1 MKSATFINIL
11 FVKTFNHICTCG
23 AIGAPG
29 DRCGELTPQITLAS
43 ERFSY
48 LKCFWVNAKNSC
60 FLGKNHDEYSF
71 DWKLRW
77 SLQIWFLDDN
87 FPIQDSP
94 TAMSWK
100 WLARRAYR
108 PAIFTPPFLQCC
120 LGVAVACCCHK
131 MDCFSSLQQKNG
143 GIFLGAFQSVA
154 VYSRQI
160 TCLRARGMATCECVD
175 DVSFKLKLSYNR
187 LGQNG
192 GIIIFIFMVPVYPHQ
207 WSIFFSFS
215 TSRNFWIECLFFHQ
229 KFAEFC
235 VILFRSNCCSTII

>member
-1 MKSATFINIL
+1 
-11 FVKTFNHICTCG
+11 
-23 AIGAPG
+23 
-29 DRCGELTPQITLAS
+29 
-43 ERFSY
+43 
-48 LKCFWVNAKNSC
+48 
-60 FLGKNHDEYSF
+60 
-71 DWKLRW
+71 
-77 SLQIWFLDDN
+77 
-87 FPIQDSP
+87 
-94 TAMSWK
+94 MSWK

-143 GIFLGAFQSVA
+143 GNLLGAFQSVA

-207 WSIFFSFS
+207 WSIFLYFQHF
-215 TSRNFWIECLFFHQ
+215 Q
-229 KFAEFC
+229 KFLNWMPLFSSEIC
-235 VILFRSNCCSTII
+235 RILCHPFPIQLLQHHHLAFDHLKPDEIKGRRLLFNHSLMQNPVACPIQ